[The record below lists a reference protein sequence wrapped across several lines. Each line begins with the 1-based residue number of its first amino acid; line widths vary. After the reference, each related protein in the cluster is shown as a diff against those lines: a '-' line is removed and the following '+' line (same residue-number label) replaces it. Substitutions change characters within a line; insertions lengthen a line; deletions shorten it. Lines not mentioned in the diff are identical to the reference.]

1 MFSRGGRRLAV
12 MVSAAAVCALAV
24 SGCGGVAASPQ
35 PKPTRTIVAR
45 DNANGTT
52 VSVRVGDS
60 IRVIL
65 ASSYW
70 NVNGSSA
77 PTVLRQDGHA
87 VLLPRPRNCP
97 EIPGL
102 GCTPIRVAF
111 TAVAPGTAM
120 IKASRSSCGEALR
133 CVGRSTRYKL
143 TVVVRS

>member
-1 MFSRGGRRLAV
+1 MFSRGGRGLAV
-12 MVSAAAVCALAV
+12 MVSVAAVCALAA
-24 SGCGGVAASPQ
+24 SGCGSVAASPQ

-60 IRVIL
+60 VRVIL
-65 ASSYW
+65 GSSYW
-70 NVNGSSA
+70 KVGGSSA
-77 PTVLRQDGHA
+77 PSVLRQDGHA

-97 EIPGL
+97 ELPGL
-102 GCTPIRVAF
+102 GCTPIRVVF
-111 TAVAPGTAM
+111 TAVARGTAV

-143 TVVVRS
+143 TVVVTS